1 MYDKIIRQIKQT
13 LINMSRVSLFYIL
26 DQSIIVVGDI

>member
-13 LINMSRVSLFYIL
+13 LINMSHVSLFYIL
-26 DQSIIVVGDI
+26 DQYIIVVGDI